1 MRPWSE
7 DHLSRSTVCWI
18 PLGGHWGKPWLGW
31 ISPGHSCLL
40 LLFRHQTVPTFDKAV
55 FGLLQTCP
63 RFQIIPSYWASEK
76 HLTLREETEN
86 WVSAASPGSDPVAFV
101 CTGQAW
107 TPLAVLTST
116 EITLFLSENNGL
128 SQNCGQDQRWARA
141 RSLTIPQ
148 SNTSVLNS
156 LHFPQAKRKKGKKGK
171 KKRKEKKKLQS
182 L

>member
-1 MRPWSE
+1 ME
-7 DHLSRSTVCWI
+7 DHLSRSTVRWI

-107 TPLAVLTST
+107 TPRAVLTST
-116 EITLFLSENNGL
+116 EITLFLTENNGL
-128 SQNCGQDQRWARA
+128 SQNCGRDQRWACA
-141 RSLTIPQ
+141 CSLTIPQ
-148 SNTSVLNS
+148 SNMSVLNS
-156 LHFPQAKRKKGKKGK
+156 LHFPQAKRKE
-171 KKRKEKKKLQS
+171 KRKEKKKLQS